1 LARVAR
7 VDGFALDADGLLL
20 APVGKDDLAVGDDV
34 RESLAFGPFQRLMQV
49 RRLVREHRDASS
61 RSR

>member
-20 APVGKDDLAVGDDV
+20 APVGKDDLAVGDV